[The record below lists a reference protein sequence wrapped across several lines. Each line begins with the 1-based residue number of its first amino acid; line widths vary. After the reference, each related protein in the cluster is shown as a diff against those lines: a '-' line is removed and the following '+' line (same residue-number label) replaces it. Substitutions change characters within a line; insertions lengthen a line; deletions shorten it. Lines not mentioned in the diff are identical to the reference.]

1 MIADERSYAACS
13 GMDVLLHDVLR
24 CIALISL
31 RSLVSSL
38 NEQQLSPQI
47 FHIVIWRSTCR
58 GCDSFV
64 ALGSRLPWP
73 HHDSKLFEQ
82 DGDGT
87 EKDPPGPRSESF
99 WDQSELLVKIQDSV
113 LGTSSMPPAKHDFMS
128 EDRGEPRR
136 LRKSDDEDIV
146 RPRFWNEPSRKE
158 SISNLQKACE
168 KMINHEA
175 QLELLLQVELLPS
188 SYCISSGHRRQVRAS
203 GPSLPAHLVSS
214 TDQDTEMEPIST
226 TRYGSMRCWVFCNQ
240 SGQDIFSNFR
250 THSHPGIPPMGR
262 RFTPNGDDDPRK
274 IPS

>member
-1 MIADERSYAACS
+1 M
-13 GMDVLLHDVLR
+13 H
-24 CIALISL
+24 ALISL

-158 SISNLQKACE
+158 STSNLQKACE

-188 SYCISSGHRRQVRAS
+188 SYIFWPPPPGSCLGPFATSTSGVLN
-203 GPSLPAHLVSS
+203 GP
-214 TDQDTEMEPIST
+214 
-226 TRYGSMRCWVFCNQ
+226 RYGSGADFRDKIWQHAVLGIFQ
-240 SGQDIFSNFR
+240 SKRTGHIFQFSNTFSSR
-250 THSHPGIPPMGR
+250 YTTHGQTIHSQWR
-262 RFTPNGDDDPRK
+262 R
-274 IPS
+274 